1 VGLPAKPELH
11 DRGQARRGSHVSP
24 GRPGE
29 WGLRS
34 LDALRRGLRSRPAR
48 NYGRGRH
55 GAPRAG
61 HDDLPVRRSRHVHG
75 RRLRRAKRP
84 RLRLRSEDRPLLRA
98 ERPRYLDGH
107 RSLGTGKDLWSAYAR
122 ENSDGSVDV
131 FYDRYGCRSNVGDIY
146 RIRDQ
151 APCQVEGVFIS
162 AAGWGRALDMESS
175 SQKFNHRKRRHE
187 PNGPAR
193 GLRPCIPY

>member
-1 VGLPAKPELH
+1 VNGDYAVWTRCDGACEVVRREITAAADTVLPEPATTTYQY
-11 DRGQARRGSHVSP
+11 GAAVTSTGVVYVARS
-24 GRPGE
+24 
-29 WGLRS
+29 
-34 LDALRRGLRSRPAR
+34 
-48 NYGRGRH
+48 GRGC
-55 GAPRAG
+55 GSG
-61 HDDLPVRRSRHVHG
+61 VRIV
-75 RRLRRAKRP
+75 
-84 RLRLRSEDRPLLRA
+84 
-98 ERPRYLDGH
+98 RYFGPSDPATGTVIA
-107 RSLGTGKDLWSAYAR
+107 SLGTGRDLWSAYAR

-162 AAGWGRALDMESS
+162 AAGWGRARLLDMESN